1 MNIKP
6 VPESNVAKIEPWWE
20 RIDQVKEYKR
30 ARDPGQIKDALSAV
44 LETAKDEDKN
54 LMGATM
60 EAFEAGATMG
70 EIGGAMRMAYNCPYD
85 PHGLIESP
93 IGGGQSR

>member
-1 MNIKP
+1 M
-6 VPESNVAKIEPWWE
+6 
-20 RIDQVKEYKR
+20 R
-30 ARDPGQIKDALSAV
+30 LSAV
-44 LETAKDEDKN
+44 LETARDEEQN

-93 IGGGQSR
+93 I